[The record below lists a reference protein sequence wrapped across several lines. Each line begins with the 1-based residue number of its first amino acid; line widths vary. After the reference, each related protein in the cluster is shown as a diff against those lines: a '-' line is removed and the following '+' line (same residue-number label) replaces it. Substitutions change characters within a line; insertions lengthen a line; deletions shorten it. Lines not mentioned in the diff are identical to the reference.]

1 MKKLVGVLGT
11 LALVVSVMPTATAE
25 QGVVED
31 ARDLTI
37 DVSGTAVPSS
47 LGELSYPYYAAE
59 RGMAGECSL
68 ELNVDASGE
77 ATSYQI
83 RDCSHATF
91 RRAAESFART
101 LNYAP
106 ATADTTQE
114 LTVSWQ
120 AGS

>member
-25 QGVVED
+25 QGVEEN

-37 DVSGTAVPSS
+37 DVTGTAVPAS
-47 LGELSYPYYAAE
+47 LGELIYPYYAAE
-59 RGMAGECSL
+59 RGMAGECSM
-68 ELNVDASGE
+68 ELSVDEAGE

-83 RDCSHATF
+83 RECSHATF

-106 ATADTTQE
+106 AEAASTQE
-114 LTVSWQ
+114 LTVSWG
-120 AGS
+120 ADS